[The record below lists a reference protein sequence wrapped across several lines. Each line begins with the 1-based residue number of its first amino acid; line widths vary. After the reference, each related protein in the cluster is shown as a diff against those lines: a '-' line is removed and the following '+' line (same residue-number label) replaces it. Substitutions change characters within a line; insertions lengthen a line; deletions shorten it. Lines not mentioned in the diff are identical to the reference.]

1 MSSQAT
7 SEEGNATVTLQE
19 LALSCEKPVPNPQSL
34 GRKLARCQVG
44 VGLITDVKDFNVTC
58 LSSLGQIDQ
67 SPFKKVGVSLRNE
80 GEIFHVNTLRKKRN
94 WVSES
99 SYSRGITWDSSGQ
112 ARTYQSRELTELERR
127 QELGDISCS
136 YPKKRFERAPNNLYY
151 HYRRN
156 DECMRAGKENLP
168 LELKR

>member
-1 MSSQAT
+1 MLQLRHKSQRY
-7 SEEGNATVTLQE
+7 
-19 LALSCEKPVPNPQSL
+19 LA
-34 GRKLARCQVG
+34 RKLSPTLNPLAESLLGCQVG

-99 SYSRGITWDSSGQ
+99 SCSRGITWDSRGQ
-112 ARTYQSRELTELERR
+112 TRTYQSKELTELERR

-136 YPKKRFERAPNNLYY
+136 YPKKRIEREPNNFVFSL
-151 HYRRN
+151 
-156 DECMRAGKENLP
+156 DAMMKV
-168 LELKR
+168 

>member
-1 MSSQAT
+1 MLQLRHKSQRY
-7 SEEGNATVTLQE
+7 
-19 LALSCEKPVPNPQSL
+19 LA
-34 GRKLARCQVG
+34 RKLSPTLNPLAESLLGGQVG
-44 VGLITDVKDFNVTC
+44 VGLITNVKDFNVTC

-80 GEIFHVNTLRKKRN
+80 GEIFHVNTLRKKRT

-136 YPKKRFERAPNNLYY
+136 YPKKKVR
-151 HYRRN
+151 
-156 DECMRAGKENLP
+156 
-168 LELKR
+168 KRTKQFVFSLLTQ

>member
-1 MSSQAT
+1 MLQLRYKSQRY
-7 SEEGNATVTLQE
+7 
-19 LALSCEKPVPNPQSL
+19 LA
-34 GRKLARCQVG
+34 RKLSPTLNPLAESLLGGQVG

-67 SPFKKVGVSLRNE
+67 PPFKKVGVSLRNE

-94 WVSES
+94 SVSES
-99 SYSRGITWDSSGQ
+99 SYSRGITWNSSGQ

-136 YPKKRFERAPNNLYY
+136 YPKKKVRKSTKQFVFSLLTR
-151 HYRRN
+151 
-156 DECMRAGKENLP
+156 
-168 LELKR
+168 

>member
-1 MSSQAT
+1 MLQLRHKSQRY
-7 SEEGNATVTLQE
+7 
-19 LALSCEKPVPNPQSL
+19 LA
-34 GRKLARCQVG
+34 RKLSPTLNPLAESLLGGQVG

-67 SPFKKVGVSLRNE
+67 SPFKKVGVSLSNE

-99 SYSRGITWDSSGQ
+99 LYSRGITWDSSGQ

-136 YPKKRFERAPNNLYY
+136 YPKKKVR
-151 HYRRN
+151 
-156 DECMRAGKENLP
+156 
-168 LELKR
+168 KRTKQFVFSLLTQ

>member
-1 MSSQAT
+1 MLQLRYKSQ
-7 SEEGNATVTLQE
+7 
-19 LALSCEKPVPNPQSL
+19 
-34 GRKLARCQVG
+34 RYLARKFSPILNPLAESLLGGLVG

-58 LSSLGQIDQ
+58 LSSFGQIDQ

-99 SYSRGITWDSSGQ
+99 LYSRGITWDSSGQ

-136 YPKKRFERAPNNLYY
+136 YPKKKVR
-151 HYRRN
+151 
-156 DECMRAGKENLP
+156 
-168 LELKR
+168 KRTKQFVFSLLTQ

>member
-1 MSSQAT
+1 MLQLRYKSQ
-7 SEEGNATVTLQE
+7 
-19 LALSCEKPVPNPQSL
+19 
-34 GRKLARCQVG
+34 RYLARKFSSILNPLAESLLGGLVG

-136 YPKKRFERAPNNLYY
+136 YPKKKVRKSTKQFCILITDA
-151 HYRRN
+151 
-156 DECMRAGKENLP
+156 MMKV
-168 LELKR
+168 